1 MIFRYKNFSKNIL
14 WVQICFITLPAKVT
28 VTTSKTNRMNDM
40 KT

>member
-1 MIFRYKNFSKNIL
+1 MHKNFYKNIL

-28 VTTSKTNRMNDM
+28 VTTSKINRMNDM